1 MEKSG
6 RYPARRKE
14 KIMIPSLSIPNKA
27 QRSSPQESPG
37 PMTPFRARPGYSG
50 IRIRGWLALARAS
63 LWVGFRTT
71 LPMRPARFKLKPRR
85 VRRGARRAWT
95 REVRAERRASAGA
108 RKLAARM
115 MDRGVAQ
122 VLTWT
127 AMGRAR
133 ARSPRAVPRP
143 RAAHRPHRQASP
155 VAPGCGSAAPP
166 EGPDGQSDEDDG
178 PPRLAP
184 RPTRSRRGRPRKRRT
199 FKAWPDLKVWRK
211 RLAQAEAV
219 AVLPG
224 AVFATILPPDPPD
237 DISRRLSRVP
247 DQVADRFAA
256 FARRLRR
263 EPGAYFAIAAATRA
277 GNGAFYPHAHAVI
290 YGVAPD
296 RVAVLAARSGLRL
309 AYAEPVRDGGA
320 AARYAL
326 GAHQRSHWDRV
337 EGGRGFWAKAPEAA
351 EATAAAR
358 SVSSRNKNALVDTP
372 LGALPAV
379 QGPVDLSP
387 GVRVLDA
394 LRFLR
399 VNAQAAASPSPR
411 IRGPAIE
418 ALTAYASAIGAPLA
432 LCGPPRPGAA
442 PGKGGR
448 R

>member
-1 MEKSG
+1 
-6 RYPARRKE
+6 
-14 KIMIPSLSIPNKA
+14 MIPSLSIPNKA

-50 IRIRGWLALARAS
+50 IRIRGWLALARAA
-63 LWVGFRTT
+63 LGVGFRTT

-143 RAAHRPHRQASP
+143 RAAHRPRGRAAP
-155 VAPGCGSAAPP
+155 APGRGETAPP
-166 EGPDGQSDEDDG
+166 EGEDDPDAEDDE
-178 PPRLAP
+178 PPLAP
-184 RPTRSRRGRPRKRRT
+184 RPTRSGRGRPRKRRN
-199 FKAWPDLKVWRK
+199 FRAWPNTKVWRA
-211 RLAQAEAV
+211 RLAKAEAV
-219 AVLPG
+219 AALPG
-224 AVFATILPPDPPD
+224 ALFATFLPPEPPD
-237 DISRRLSRVP
+237 EAARRLARVP
-247 DQVADRFAA
+247 AQIADRFAA
-256 FARRLRR
+256 LARRLRR

-277 GNGAFYPHAHAVI
+277 GNGAFHPHAHAVI
-290 YGVAPD
+290 FGVAPD
-296 RVAVLAARSGLRL
+296 RLAVLAARSGLRL

-358 SVSSRNKNALVDTP
+358 SVS
-372 LGALPAV
+372 
-379 QGPVDLSP
+379 
-387 GVRVLDA
+387 
-394 LRFLR
+394 
-399 VNAQAAASPSPR
+399 
-411 IRGPAIE
+411 
-418 ALTAYASAIGAPLA
+418 
-432 LCGPPRPGAA
+432 
-442 PGKGGR
+442 
-448 R
+448 

>member
-1 MEKSG
+1 
-6 RYPARRKE
+6 
-14 KIMIPSLSIPNKA
+14 MIPFLSIPNKA

-71 LPMRPARFKLKPRR
+71 LPMRPARIKLKPRR
-85 VRRGARRAWT
+85 TRRGARRAWT

-143 RAAHRPHRQASP
+143 RAAHRPRGRAAP
-155 VAPGCGSAAPP
+155 APGRGETAPP
-166 EGPDGQSDEDDG
+166 EGEDDPDAEDDE
-178 PPRLAP
+178 PPLAP
-184 RPTRSRRGRPRKRRT
+184 RPTRSGRGRPRKRRSFRAFT
-199 FKAWPDLKVWRK
+199 SPKTWRK

-219 AVLPG
+219 AALPG
-224 AVFATILPPDPPD
+224 ALFATFLPPEPLDEAA
-237 DISRRLSRVP
+237 RRLARVP
-247 DQVADRFAA
+247 AQIADRFAA
-256 FARRLRR
+256 LARRLRR

-277 GNGAFYPHAHAVI
+277 GNGAFHPHAHAI
-290 YGVAPD
+290 AHGVSAE
-296 RVAVLAARSGLRL
+296 RLAVLAARSGLCL
-309 AYAEPVRDGGA
+309 VYAAPVQNARA
-320 AARYAL
+320 ASRYAL
-326 GAHQRSHWDRV
+326 GGHQKRHWDRL
-337 EGGRGFWAKAPEAA
+337 EGARGFWVKAPEGT
-351 EATAAAR
+351 EATPPAGTA
-358 SVSSRNKNALVDTP
+358 VSSRNDSAEPRTAAVVETP
-372 LGALPAV
+372 LG
-379 QGPVDLSP
+379 
-387 GVRVLDA
+387 
-394 LRFLR
+394 RFLR
-399 VNAQAAASPSPR
+399 VNAQAAASPSLR

-448 R
+448 Q